1 MAAKKDLTGAIST
14 GIDRLFSAN
23 DQQPANDAQQAQ
35 VTQQAQQATQ
45 PHKAG
50 VVSDEQRAADVDEM
64 TAMIEA
70 AEARKT
76 AGRKGFKMQRLNVSL
91 TPSEYD
97 YVQIMAGVTGKSLT
111 RFIGDLISREA
122 ERNSEVYKQAKE
134 LIKNAR

>member
-23 DQQPANDAQQAQ
+23 DPQHAQPAQM
-35 VTQQAQQATQ
+35 TQEVKKT
-45 PHKAG
+45 HKAAE
-50 VVSDEQRAADVDEM
+50 VTDEQRAADVDEM
-64 TAMIEA
+64 AAMIEA

-76 AGRKGFKMQRLNVSL
+76 AGRKGYKMQRLNISL

-122 ERNSEVYKQAKE
+122 ERNADVYQQAKE

>member
-23 DQQPANDAQQAQ
+23 DPQTAADAQPAQM
-35 VTQQAQQATQ
+35 TQQAAQ

-50 VVSDEQRAADVDEM
+50 EVTDEQRAADIDEM
-64 TAMIEA
+64 AAMTADA
-70 AEARKT
+70 GKT
-76 AGRKGFKMQRLNVSL
+76 AGRKGYKMQRLNISL

-122 ERNSEVYKQAKE
+122 ERNSEVYQQEKE

>member
-23 DQQPANDAQQAQ
+23 DPQTAADAQPAQM
-35 VTQQAQQATQ
+35 TQQAAQL
-45 PHKAG
+45 HKAG
-50 VVSDEQRAADVDEM
+50 EVTDEQRAADIDEM
-64 TAMIEA
+64 AAMTAA

-76 AGRKGFKMQRLNVSL
+76 AGRKGYKMQRLNISL

-122 ERNSEVYKQAKE
+122 ERNSEVYQQAKE

>member
-1 MAAKKDLTGAIST
+1 MATKKDLTGAIST

-23 DQQPANDAQQAQ
+23 DQQKATEAQQ
-35 VTQQAQQATQ
+35 TQQAQQ

-50 VVSDEQRAADVDEM
+50 EVTEAQRTADVDAM

-76 AGRKGFKMQRLNVSL
+76 AGHKGYKMQRLNISL

-97 YVQIMAGVTGKSLT
+97 YVQIMAGITGKSLT
-111 RFIGDLISREA
+111 RFIGDLISAEA
-122 ERNSEVYKQAKE
+122 KRNAETYKQAKE

>member
-1 MAAKKDLTGAIST
+1 MAMKKDLTGAIST

-23 DQQPANDAQQAQ
+23 D
-35 VTQQAQQATQ
+35 TQQAQQAQMTQQAAQ
-45 PHKAG
+45 PHKAND
-50 VVSDEQRAADVDEM
+50 VTDEQRAADIDEMAEM
-64 TAMIEA
+64 TAA

-76 AGRKGFKMQRLNVSL
+76 AGRKGYKMQRLNISL

-122 ERNSEVYKQAKE
+122 TRNQAVYQQARE